1 MDERAIY
8 RAVGRRL
15 RQRRRFLDLTLEDIA
30 RACSVSFQ
38 QIQKYESG
46 TSAISVAKL
55 VMLADALQVPASFF
69 VENLNFEGR
78 PRADA
83 EVETFRAN
91 AA

>member
-15 RQRRRFLDLTLEDIA
+15 RQRRRFLDLTLEDVA
-30 RACSVSFQ
+30 RACCVSFQ

-69 VENLNFEGR
+69 VENLNFESR
-78 PRADA
+78 PHADA
-83 EVETFRAN
+83 QIETFRAN

>member
-46 TSAISVAKL
+46 SSAISVAKL
-55 VMLADALQVPASFF
+55 VMLADVLQVPASFF
-69 VENLNFEGR
+69 VENLSLEGR
-78 PRADA
+78 PHT
-83 EVETFRAN
+83 ESQVETFRAN